1 VRQPLEAARAVLG
14 KSIHGGEYSMKLF
27 LLATLNGI
35 TVGALYFIVA
45 VGFTLIFGLM
55 RVINLAHGVLY
66 LLGAYV
72 GYDVAASTGNWFL
85 GLAAGGLSVA
95 IFGLF
100 IQFTLLDRIQ
110 GQEMRQSL
118 VSIGIA
124 IVTADLLLARY
135 GGLTYQFDPPEIL
148 YGSVVLPFV
157 MGYPTFRLVVVGFA
171 IMVGLAIWLLVY
183 RTRFG
188 IIVRAG
194 VDDRPMLSALGINV
208 PLVSVLVFALG
219 AGLAGLAGVVGGS
232 VLSISPG
239 EDARYLLSSLVVV
252 IVGGMGSLPGTAIG
266 ALMIGLAEQMGLA
279 YFPTY
284 SVIVSFVI
292 MVVVLA
298 LRPQGLM
305 GRSG

>member
-1 VRQPLEAARAVLG
+1 
-14 KSIHGGEYSMKLF
+14 
-27 LLATLNGI
+27 
-35 TVGALYFIVA
+35 
-45 VGFTLIFGLM
+45 
-55 RVINLAHGVLY
+55 
-66 LLGAYV
+66 
-72 GYDVAASTGNWFL
+72 
-85 GLAAGGLSVA
+85 
-95 IFGLF
+95 
-100 IQFTLLDRIQ
+100 
-110 GQEMRQSL
+110 
-118 VSIGIA
+118 
-124 IVTADLLLARY
+124 
-135 GGLTYQFDPPEIL
+135 
-148 YGSVVLPFV
+148 

>member
-1 VRQPLEAARAVLG
+1 
-14 KSIHGGEYSMKLF
+14 MKLF

-35 TVGALYFIVA
+35 TVAALYFLVA
-45 VGFTLIFGLM
+45 IGFTLIFGLM
-55 RVINLAHGVLY
+55 RVINLAHGTLY

-95 IFGLF
+95 LVGLI
-100 IQFTLLDRIQ
+100 IQATLLDRIQ

-118 VSIGIA
+118 VAIGIS
-124 IVTADLLLARY
+124 IVVADLLLARY
-135 GGLTYQFDPPEIL
+135 GGLVYQYDPPEFL
-148 YGSVVLPFV
+148 YGIVALPIV
-157 MGYPTFRLVVVGFA
+157 MGYPIFRLAVVGFA
-171 IMVGLAIWLLVY
+171 IVVGLVIWLLVH

-208 PLVSVLVFALG
+208 PLVAVLVFALG
-219 AGLAGLAGVVGGS
+219 AGLAGIAGVVGGS

-266 ALMIGLAEQMGLA
+266 ALMIGLAEQLGLA

-284 SVIVSFVI
+284 SVILSFLI
-292 MVVVLA
+292 MVLVLA

>member
-1 VRQPLEAARAVLG
+1 
-14 KSIHGGEYSMKLF
+14 MKLF

-35 TVGALYFIVA
+35 TVAALYFLVA
-45 VGFTLIFGLM
+45 IGFTLIFGLM
-55 RVINLAHGVLY
+55 RVINLAHGTLY
-66 LLGAYV
+66 LLGAYI
-72 GYDVAASTGNWFL
+72 GCDVAASTGNWFL
-85 GLAAGGLSVA
+85 GLATGGLSVA
-95 IFGLF
+95 IVGLI
-100 IQFTLLDRIQ
+100 IQSTLLDRIQ

-118 VSIGIA
+118 VAIGIS
-124 IVTADLLLARY
+124 IVVADLLLARY
-135 GGLTYQFDPPEIL
+135 GGLTYQFDLPEFL
-148 YGSVVLPFV
+148 YGIVALPIV
-157 MGYPTFRLVVVGFA
+157 MGYPIFRLAVVGFA
-171 IMVGLAIWLLVY
+171 IVVGLVIWLLVH

-208 PLVSVLVFALG
+208 PLVAVLVFALG
-219 AGLAGLAGVVGGS
+219 AGLAGMAGVVGGS

-266 ALMIGLAEQMGLA
+266 ALMIGLAEQLGLA

-284 SVIVSFVI
+284 SVILSFLI
-292 MVVVLA
+292 MVLVLA

>member
-1 VRQPLEAARAVLG
+1 
-14 KSIHGGEYSMKLF
+14 MKLF

-35 TVGALYFIVA
+35 TVAALYFLVA
-45 VGFTLIFGLM
+45 IGFTLIFGLM
-55 RVINLAHGVLY
+55 RVINLAHGTLY

-85 GLAAGGLSVA
+85 GLAAGGFSVA
-95 IFGLF
+95 LVGLI
-100 IQFTLLDRIQ
+100 IQATLLDRIQ

-118 VSIGIA
+118 VAIGIS
-124 IVTADLLLARY
+124 IVVADLLLARY
-135 GGLTYQFDPPEIL
+135 GGLVYQFDPPDFL
-148 YGSVVLPFV
+148 YGIVALPIV
-157 MGYPTFRLVVVGFA
+157 MGYPIFRLAVVGFA
-171 IMVGLAIWLLVY
+171 IVVGLVIWLLVH

-208 PLVSVLVFALG
+208 PLVAVLVFALG
-219 AGLAGLAGVVGGS
+219 AGLAGIAGVVGGS

-266 ALMIGLAEQMGLA
+266 ALMIGLAEQLGLA

-284 SVIVSFVI
+284 SVILSFLI
-292 MVVVLA
+292 MVLVLA